1 MEKVIHDRFDALV
14 RRVELLEKE
23 NERKNAN
30 ILQFENEVDSL
41 KKSKSNVAL
50 NGSSWADVLAR
61 TAKKT
66 SEQISLINTMQVENN
81 ERARREKNVIIL
93 GLPVSAANDL
103 VQRIDEEKEM
113 VEKMFSSIGMVSV
126 IVKRVIRLRQKEQ
139 NGTQRVA
146 PVVVE
151 LENKET
157 RNLVL
162 KASKDLARV
171 NEFKTIYVN
180 ADLTESERVL
190 AKQLRDEC
198 KNKNNVNTEKDKC
211 YFGIRGMR
219 VIKLAKRL

>member
-1 MEKVIHDRFDALV
+1 MEKVINDRFDALV

-93 GLPVSAANDL
+93 GLPVSTANDL

-180 ADLTESERVL
+180 ADLTESESVL